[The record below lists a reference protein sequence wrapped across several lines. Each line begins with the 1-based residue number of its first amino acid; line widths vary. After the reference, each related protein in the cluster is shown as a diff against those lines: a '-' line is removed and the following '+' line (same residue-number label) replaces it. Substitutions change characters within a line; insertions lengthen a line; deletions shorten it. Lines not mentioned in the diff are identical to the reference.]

1 MAKEKLK
8 TVKMNQKNNKE
19 IEVNANKSN
28 QSFEDI
34 TVEKSSEIKDD
45 NDKNKEIEDTN
56 NVNKE
61 SVSKENNV
69 NNEPSIEEKFD
80 VLNDK
85 YIRLVAEYDNY
96 RKRTLKERMELIKN
110 AGEDILINFL
120 PTMDNI
126 DRALKS
132 TEQAKDME
140 AVKQGIALI
149 HKNLSDF
156 LKERGITEINAIGET
171 FNTDLHEALTKIPVN
186 DDAQKGKVVDII
198 EKGYMLKDK
207 VLRFAKVVV
216 GE

>member
-1 MAKEKLK
+1 MAKEKQK
-8 TVKMNQKNNKE
+8 QGKMNQK
-19 IEVNANKSN
+19 
-28 QSFEDI
+28 
-34 TVEKSSEIKDD
+34 
-45 NDKNKEIEDTN
+45 KNKEIEMSSNQKDQSQNEFTAEQSPEIKDEN
-56 NVNKE
+56 EKNEVNKTVNDE
-61 SVSKENNV
+61 NVSKENII
-69 NNEPSIEEKFD
+69 NNEPSVEEKLD
-80 VLNDK
+80 ALNDK

-96 RKRTLKERMELIKN
+96 RKRTLKERMDLIKN

-120 PTMDNI
+120 PAMDNI
-126 DRALKS
+126 ERALKS

-140 AVKQGIALI
+140 AVKLGIALI

-171 FNTDLHEALTKIPVN
+171 FNTDQHEALTKIPVT